1 MDMSIDL
8 KKYQLVNLEHL
19 KTENSS
25 NEMVM
30 VTKVYKLN
38 VKLMVEMF
46 EQNPNVWTLDEAC
59 VSSVID
65 NTYILWEC
73 KWLLKNSSN

>member
-1 MDMSIDL
+1 M
-8 KKYQLVNLEHL
+8 EHL
-19 KTENSS
+19 KTKNSS

-59 VSSVID
+59 VSLVADKS
-65 NTYILWEC
+65 YILWEC